1 METLYTL
8 AFIGFVLY
16 FPAVLLNLAVLL
28 RIVLGGGNPI
38 AYFVLLLV
46 IAFATVFWIPL
57 WVYPTIL
64 TIGFCV
70 GWWNVKSWA
79 LQPTMLSWTL
89 TALAPVLLSLGG
101 LETLAY
107 ISILGWLS
115 FPLAVWG
122 VVVRD
127 RTDAANSATDA
138 SPLARVRRRCGAIGP
153 ERNRCIAPRAARHRA

>member
-16 FPAVLLNLAVLL
+16 FTAVLLTLAVLL
-28 RIVLGGGNPI
+28 RIVLGGGDPI

-46 IAFATVFWIPL
+46 IAFASVFWIPL

-79 LQPTMLSWTL
+79 LQATMLSG
-89 TALAPVLLSLGG
+89 ARAGRAPGRRGRGG
-101 LETLAY
+101 GEA
-107 ISILGWLS
+107 
-115 FPLAVWG
+115 
-122 VVVRD
+122 
-127 RTDAANSATDA
+127 
-138 SPLARVRRRCGAIGP
+138 
-153 ERNRCIAPRAARHRA
+153 